1 MKFKLKRQLLRR
13 VSEIILIQNKKTR
26 IEKENPKLTWE
37 LLRTKIEIPNFIHAI
52 LKHLSMAVSNN
63 KMKHIIKDNQKNK
76 NKIKIRTLKPLKY
89 EINTLHIK
97 FANSARATFRFP
109 LYN

>member
-1 MKFKLKRQLLRR
+1 
-13 VSEIILIQNKKTR
+13 
-26 IEKENPKLTWE
+26 
-37 LLRTKIEIPNFIHAI
+37 
-52 LKHLSMAVSNN
+52 MAVSNN

>member
-13 VSEIILIQNKKTR
+13 VSEKILIQNKSW
-26 IEKENPKLTWE
+26 IEQENPKLTWE

-52 LKHLSMAVSNN
+52 LKYLSMAVSNN